1 MRALMTLMPV
11 APFRATHLTSGAWNI
26 QEQHIAP
33 AMGLLAHLVERDR
46 DHRRPDVSL
55 LPARLSYDILG
66 TLPVDTCETEVRV
79 LRPGRT
85 VELVEATLSHDGRAA
100 LVLRAWLLATR
111 DTTALAGHSLAPI
124 PTPQDRAVAASGPAP
139 TPTCWAVSRCRHSP
153 AWLDSS
159 TSPTG

>member
-1 MRALMTLMPV
+1 MPYWERLSET
-11 APFRATHLTSGAWNI
+11 AFRATHLTSGAWNI

-124 PTPQDRAVAASGPAP
+124 PHTAGPDPMGARRGL
-139 TPTCWAVSRCRHSP
+139 AR
-153 AWLDSS
+153 
-159 TSPTG
+159 